1 MNSKNQWLLVNSKK
15 IFLKD
20 PINDSR
26 IHDGDILRDA
36 RDEQRIA
43 GQDRGLREE
52 LGGIQLTIF
61 PMMNRGGAPFGPGP
75 NNCPGIQREKTR

>member
-1 MNSKNQWLLVNSKK
+1 MAFGQLKK

-26 IHDGDILRDA
+26 IHDGDILGDA

-61 PMMNRGGAPFGPGP
+61 PMMNRGEHHWDLVQTTVLVFYV
-75 NNCPGIQREKTR
+75 RKTR